1 MADLNKITEDLSSL
15 SVKDMVALIANLEKE
30 WNVSAAVQVAAA
42 PVAEAAAVQEKTE
55 FDVELTSIE
64 DGKKLGV
71 IKALRVVIAGLGLT
85 EAKALVEGA
94 PKVIKEAASKEEAEK
109 MKKEIEAA
117 GGKVTL
123 K

>member
-15 SVKDMVALIANLEKE
+15 SVKDMVALISDLEKK

-71 IKALRVVIAGLGLT
+71 IKALRVVISGLGLT

-94 PKVIKEAASKEEAEK
+94 PKIVKEAISKEEAEK
-109 MKKEIEAA
+109 IKKELEAA
-117 GGKVTL
+117 GGKVAL